1 MMYLAEVVGHVEA
14 RVRLPGFEGQ
24 RLLLLQPLDFEKKA
38 VRWVVIACDCT
49 GGAAVGSYVTY
60 VEGRE
65 AANPFEPAI
74 PVDACVTAVVDSWE
88 WEGKVVRAE

>member
-1 MMYLAEVVGHVEA
+1 MYLARVIGHVEA
-14 RVRLPGFEGQ
+14 RVRLPGFESQ
-24 RLLLLQPLDFEKKA
+24 RLWLLQPVDFQKQP

-49 GGAAVGSYVTY
+49 GSAAEEAYVTY

-74 PVDACVTAVVDSWE
+74 PVDACITALVDSWE
-88 WEGKVVRAE
+88 YQGQATKAI

>member
-1 MMYLAEVVGHVEA
+1 MYLAEVIGHVEA
-14 RVRLPGFEGQ
+14 RMRLPGFEGQ
-24 RLLLLQPLDFEKKA
+24 RLLLLQPLDFEKRP

-49 GGAAVGSYVTY
+49 KSAAVGSYVTY

-65 AANPFEPAI
+65 AANPFEPPI

-88 WEGKVVRAE
+88 WEGQVLK

>member
-1 MMYLAEVVGHVEA
+1 MYLAEVIGHVEA
-14 RVRLPGFEGQ
+14 RMRLPGFEGR
-24 RLLLLQPLDFEKKA
+24 RLLLLQPLDFQKRP

-49 GGAAVGSYVTY
+49 DSAGVGSYVTF

-74 PVDACVTAVVDSWE
+74 AVDACVTAVVDGWDVE
-88 WEGKVVRAE
+88 